1 MKFLRYLNRRLAL
14 YCQNGNTLLVQVSL
28 SSSYVHIRVSLV
40 FKKNIKFCS
49 DMFTPG
55 GMDSQ
60 PHFLGIWIGYIQYIV
75 YSIWVLHTYRGPYCA
90 KKYSCPTY
98 YSQLQCRMS
107 NSGGEFADVGIH
119 THSSSCCFLQELAS
133 RIFLVLTA
141 Q

>member
-75 YSIWVLHTYRGPYCA
+75 YSIWVLHTYTVLKNTAALLTIPNSSVGCLIQEV
-90 KKYSCPTY
+90 S
-98 YSQLQCRMS
+98 LQMLES
-107 NSGGEFADVGIH
+107 
-119 THSSSCCFLQELAS
+119 T
-133 RIFLVLTA
+133 LTA
-141 Q
+141 HLAASCKNLPPEFF

>member
-75 YSIWVLHTYRGPYCA
+75 HQVLHRPQNKEKPMQNNFDSPVLGGFFC
-90 KKYSCPTY
+90 KF
-98 YSQLQCRMS
+98 S
-107 NSGGEFADVGIH
+107 NQDFLLFHNGIITLH
-119 THSSSCCFLQELAS
+119 CLG
-133 RIFLVLTA
+133 R
-141 Q
+141 